1 MKWKCLSPR
10 SSVAA
15 IFICFIPI
23 LIFIFDLS
31 GNSRQGEQS
40 LGNPAHRVS
49 GSRHVSQLT
58 LNSSQPPFT
67 LFQSRWSCKSERA
80 IKTRNLDCKRRLP
93 DVIGIGAKKCGTGAL
108 EFFLSGHPALYTKA
122 DTPERP
128 REAHQ
133 WDRQP
138 TRSVEEYRQL
148 MPRTSQYQF
157 TMEKTPAYFVGDD
170 IPAAIARD
178 VSRDVKLLLILRDPV
193 KRAISD
199 YTHVLDVFPKKMA
212 RRQRNGTR
220 KRGRVLKYPQANI
233 SYVIED
239 TFEKSVINEDGTVND
254 NNAII
259 FTGLYSRH
267 LRNWFEIFPREQ
279 ILILDGDLFS
289 KNPLPQLQATESF
302 LGLPKYF
309 DANKIYFDEA
319 KGFFCLAMPFKLCM
333 GKGKGRKHP
342 EVERETFKKLYK
354 FYEPY
359 DKELEILTGRKF
371 SWMNLNN
378 DEVTG

>member
-23 LIFIFDLS
+23 LIIIFDLS

-40 LGNPAHRVS
+40 LGSPTHRVS

-58 LNSSQPPFT
+58 LNSSQHPFT
-67 LFQSRWSCKSERA
+67 LFQSRWSCKNERA
-80 IKTRNLDCKRRLP
+80 IKTRNLDCKSRLP

-108 EFFLSGHPALYTKA
+108 EFFLRGHPALHIA
-122 DTPERP
+122 AVV
-128 REAHQ
+128 EAHQ
-133 WDRQP
+133 WDWHP
-138 TRSVEEYRQL
+138 TRSIEKYRQL
-148 MPRTSQYQF
+148 MPRTSQYQL
-157 TMEKTPAYFVGDD
+157 TMEKTPAYFVADD

-178 VSRDVKLLLILRDPV
+178 VSRDIKLLLILRDPV

-199 YTHVLDVFPKKMA
+199 YTHILDVFPKMA
-212 RRQRNGTR
+212 RKQRYGTR
-220 KRGRVLKYPQANI
+220 RRGRVPKYPQANI

-239 TFEKSVINEDGTVND
+239 TFETSVLNEDGTVNAD
-254 NNAII
+254 NAII

-267 LRNWFEIFPREQ
+267 LRNWFKIFPRKQ

-309 DANKIYFDEA
+309 DADKIYFDKA
-319 KGFFCLAMPFKLCM
+319 KGFFCLAMPFKHCM

-342 EVERETFKKLYK
+342 EVERDTLRKLYT

-359 DKELEILTGRKF
+359 DKELEILTGRNF